1 MIQKIITLNSSDY
14 FIRTENTVTVEK
26 RNSQEDF
33 IIHSHDFNEFV
44 IVFSGNGLHHWNG
57 DDYPITCGDLF
68 YINAEDR
75 HGYHSVNNLKLVN
88 ILYKPNEFLI
98 QQHHQRYLP

>member
-1 MIQKIITLNSSDY
+1 M
-14 FIRTENTVTVEK
+14 FFR
-26 RNSQEDF
+26 
-33 IIHSHDFNEFV
+33 
-44 IVFSGNGLHHWNG
+44 NGLHHWNG

-98 QQHHQRYLP
+98 QQSIEKYVPLGHQPAISRHWKLPPSSLPTLTPIIEK

>member
-1 MIQKIITLNSSDY
+1 MIIFTLFEVTMIQKIITLNSSDY

-44 IVFSGNGLHHWNG
+44 IVFPEWLTPLEW
-57 DDYPITCGDLF
+57 
-68 YINAEDR
+68 
-75 HGYHSVNNLKLVN
+75 
-88 ILYKPNEFLI
+88 
-98 QQHHQRYLP
+98 